1 MGIPRQGDNMTQPT
15 VLIADDVE
23 ELRLLLKKTVETL
36 GFSVIAL
43 VEDGNE
49 AVAKIKELNPDISF
63 IDIEMPG
70 KSGID
75 VLNILKASQSKTFPV
90 IISGNSTVD
99 NVKKVIELGAK
110 GFIVKPYSF
119 DKVKQITDKYLE
131 SIK

>member
-1 MGIPRQGDNMTQPT
+1 MTQPT

-43 VEDGNE
+43 VEDGDQ

-99 NVKKVIELGAK
+99 NVKKVIGLGAK

>member
-1 MGIPRQGDNMTQPT
+1 MAQPT

-23 ELRLLLKKTVETL
+23 ELRLLLKKTLETL
-36 GFSVIAL
+36 GFNVISL
-43 VEDGNE
+43 VEDGDQALE
-49 AVAKIKELNPDISF
+49 AIKKLDPDLSF
-63 IDIEMPG
+63 LDIEMPG

-75 VLNILKASQSKTFPV
+75 VLTILKASQSKTFPV

-131 SIK
+131 SNK